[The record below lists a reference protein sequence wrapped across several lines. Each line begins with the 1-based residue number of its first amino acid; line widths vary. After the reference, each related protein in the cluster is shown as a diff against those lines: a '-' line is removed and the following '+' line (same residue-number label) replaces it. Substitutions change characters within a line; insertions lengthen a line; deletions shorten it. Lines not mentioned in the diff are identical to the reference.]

1 MLLLVLVVVVISAVA
16 ALRVTASSDRTAPAD
31 SPAIAPLDSRTIAFA
46 CGDRICVWEHG
57 AASPRMLAPTAASG
71 FDSLPTWSPDGRRIA
86 YVHTAAERIVKGGRH
101 TIYVVDRDGSR
112 RARVARRLGDSPL
125 DIGFAWA
132 PDGRHLAVS
141 STPPGQT
148 GRRSLELYLVNLRG
162 RRTRRLTRNS
172 VFDGQPAWRGGRLLY
187 LREPPVGRRAG
198 RRDVRDEI
206 RVLERGLAHDRRVAL
221 LPRWWGGSLIA
232 SPDGRRVALPGD
244 RRAYVVDVRTGRLTV
259 LAQSDGDL
267 VGMAWA
273 PDSRRVALLRGGSAI
288 DILDLRGRRELHV
301 PPDNRY
307 CGDPDWSPDG
317 RWLVCRVYYG
327 EENPERRG
335 TGDLLFTNMS
345 NGARAVRTL
354 SPHVRIF
361 WASWAP

>member
-1 MLLLVLVVVVISAVA
+1 MLLIVLVVGVLAAVA
-16 ALRVTASSDRTAPAD
+16 AVAVTASSDRTAPAD

-112 RARVARRLGDSPL
+112 RARVARGLGDSFS

-132 PDGRHLAVS
+132 ADGRHLAVS
-141 STPPGQT
+141 STPPGRT

-198 RRDVRDEI
+198 RARVRDEI

-221 LPRWWGGSLIA
+221 LPRSWGGSLIA
-232 SPDGRRVALPGD
+232 SPDGRRVALPSD
-244 RRAYVVDVRTGRLTV
+244 RRAYVVDVRTGRLAV
-259 LAQSDGDL
+259 LAQGDGDL
-267 VGMAWA
+267 DGMAWA
-273 PDSRRVALLRGGSAI
+273 PDSRRVALVRSGSAI
-288 DILDLRGRRELHV
+288 DILDLRGRRERHV
-301 PPDNRY
+301 PSHANS
-307 CGDPDWSPDG
+307 CATPDWSPDG
-317 RWLVCRVYYG
+317 RWLVCWVYYG
-327 EENPERRG
+327 EADPERRG
-335 TGDLLFTNMS
+335 TADLLFTNMAS
-345 NGARAVRTL
+345 GAQVTRTL
-354 SPHVRIF
+354 NPHDRIS
-361 WASWAP
+361 WTSWAP